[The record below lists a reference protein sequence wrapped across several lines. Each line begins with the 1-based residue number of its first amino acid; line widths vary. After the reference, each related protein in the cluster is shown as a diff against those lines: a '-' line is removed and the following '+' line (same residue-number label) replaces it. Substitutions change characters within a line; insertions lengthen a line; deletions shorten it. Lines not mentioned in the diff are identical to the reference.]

1 MGSLVCEAKGN
12 MLIDNDMSEQ
22 IKIQLPDGSVR
33 EVAQGTTPFDVA
45 MSISPRLAAAVVVA
59 RIRPLTTPVVAGE
72 TAVEEAD
79 EAQTEA
85 GMYGSASEL
94 GERLVDLA
102 APLNEDVALELLK
115 ESDEAA
121 LKVVRH
127 SAAHVMATAILELFP
142 ETKLGHGPA
151 TDNGFFYDVYRETPF
166 TEDDLAAIEKRMAEV
181 VARDE
186 TFVREQESR
195 EMGLKDYA
203 EHGDFMKVHFI
214 ERFTKPG
221 DEISLYRN
229 GKFVDFCRG
238 PHVPS
243 TGRVKA
249 FKVTSVAG
257 AYWLGDEKNQQLQ
270 RIYGTA
276 FFNAKD
282 MDAHF
287 KRLEEIKARDHR
299 VLGKQLDL
307 FSIQEVAGAGL
318 IFWHPKGG
326 LIRKTM
332 EDWMRDECIRRGYE
346 MVFTPHIM
354 RRELWKVS
362 GHEGFYSQNMYPP
375 MELDDAEYR
384 LKPMNCP
391 GHILIYKNSPKSY
404 RDLPQRYAELG
415 NVYRYERSG
424 TMHGLLRVRGF
435 TQDDAHIF
443 CTPEQIESE
452 IAACVEFADEVL
464 KAFGFAEFKV
474 ELSTWDPK
482 DQKSYVGS
490 PEHWETAVGSLK
502 KVLDAKA
509 IPYREIPGEAAF
521 YGPKIDIKL
530 VDVLGRLWQLSTV
543 QFDFNLPQRFE
554 LEYTGEDGEKHRPVM
569 VHRAL
574 FGSVERFFG
583 VLIEHYAGAFPLWL
597 APVQVGLVP
606 ISEKH
611 VEYAR
616 AVKAKLE
623 VAGLRVELDAR
634 NEKMNAK
641 IREFTLQKVPFVLV
655 MGDKEAE
662 QREVNVRVRG
672 GGVQGTFPLSEFIA
686 NATTLITRKELN
698 LSDTP
703 KWHDAVLKAV
713 QSFPTDQFDLNDLY
727 DLRDE
732 FASIFPNNRHVN
744 EKLRQQLQTLRDE
757 GIIQFL
763 DNEGN
768 YKRIK

>member
-1 MGSLVCEAKGN
+1 
-12 MLIDNDMSEQ
+12 MSVNEQ
-22 IKIQLPDGSVR
+22 MIKIQLPDGSVR
-33 EVAQGTTPFDVA
+33 EVSRGTTAHDVA

-59 RIRPLTTPVVAGE
+59 RIRPLTPVASG
-72 TAVEEAD
+72 AVVTEEGS
-79 EAQTEA
+79 EAA
-85 GMYGSASEL
+85 MYGGAEG

-115 ESDEAA
+115 ENDEAA

-151 TDNGFFYDVYRETPF
+151 TDMGFFYDVYRATPF
-166 TEDDLAAIEKRMAEV
+166 SEEDLAAIEARMAEV

-186 TFVREQESR
+186 KFMREVESR

-203 EHGDFMKVHFI
+203 EQGEFMKVHFI
-214 ERFTKPG
+214 ERFTQPG
-221 DEISLYRN
+221 EEISLYRN

-249 FKVTSVAG
+249 FKVMSVAG

-282 MDAHF
+282 LDAHF

-326 LIRKTM
+326 LIRKAM

-346 MVFTPHIM
+346 MVYTPHIM
-354 RRELWKVS
+354 RRELWRIS
-362 GHEGFYSQNMYPP
+362 GHEANYSENMYPA

-391 GHILIYKNSPKSY
+391 GHILIYKNSPRSY

-443 CTPEQIESE
+443 CTPEQIEDE
-452 IAACVEFADEVL
+452 IGACVDFAESVL
-464 KAFGFAEFKV
+464 KTFGFAEFKV
-474 ELSTWDPK
+474 ELSTWDPGDK
-482 DQKSYVGS
+482 KFIGS
-490 PEHWETAVGSLK
+490 AEKWAGAVGSLT
-502 KVLDAKA
+502 KVLDRKG
-509 IPYREIPGEAAF
+509 IPYKTIPGEAAF

-530 VDVLGRLWQLSTV
+530 VDVLGRMWQLSTV
-543 QFDFNLPQRFE
+543 QFDWNLPARFD
-554 LEYTGEDGEKHRPVM
+554 LEYKGEDGEMHQPIM

-611 VEYAR
+611 LEYAS

-623 VAGLRVELDAR
+623 AAGLRVELDAR

-655 MGDKEAE
+655 MGDKEAASE
-662 QREVNVRVRG
+662 AVSVRTRG
-672 GGVQGTFPLSEFIA
+672 KGDEGSVALVDFIA
-686 NATTLITRKELN
+686 RAKELVE
-698 LSDTP
+698 S
-703 KWHDAVLKAV
+703 
-713 QSFPTDQFDLNDLY
+713 
-727 DLRDE
+727 
-732 FASIFPNNRHVN
+732 
-744 EKLRQQLQTLRDE
+744 
-757 GIIQFL
+757 
-763 DNEGN
+763 
-768 YKRIK
+768 KRVEL

>member
-1 MGSLVCEAKGN
+1 
-12 MLIDNDMSEQ
+12 MSEQ
-22 IKIQLPDGSVR
+22 TIRIQLPDGSVR
-33 EVAQGTTPFDVA
+33 ELPRGTTAHDVA
-45 MSISPRLAAAVVVA
+45 MSISPRLAAAAVVA
-59 RIRPLTTPVVAGE
+59 RVRPLTPVAAGTTVA
-72 TAVEEAD
+72 EEAS
-79 EAQTEA
+79 EAA
-85 GMYGSASEL
+85 MYGAETT
-94 GERLVDLA
+94 GQRLVDLA
-102 APLNEDVALELLK
+102 APLNEDLALELLK
-115 ESDEAA
+115 ENDEAA

-127 SAAHVMATAILELFP
+127 SAAHVMATALLELFP

-151 TDNGFFYDVYRETPF
+151 TDSGFFYDVYRETPF
-166 TEDDLAAIEKRMAEV
+166 SDADLAAIEARMAEV
-181 VARDE
+181 VARDDK
-186 TFVREQESR
+186 FVREVESR
-195 EMGLKDYA
+195 EMGLKDYS
-203 EHGDFMKVHFI
+203 EHGEFMKVHFI
-214 ERFTKPG
+214 EKFTEPG

-229 GKFVDFCRG
+229 GQFVDFCRG

-249 FKVTSVAG
+249 FKVMSVAG

-276 FFNAKD
+276 FFNPKD
-282 MDAHF
+282 LDAHF

-307 FSIQEVAGAGL
+307 FSIQEVAGSGL

-332 EDWMRDECIRRGYE
+332 EDWMREECIRRGYN

-354 RRELWKVS
+354 RRELWKIS

-391 GHILIYKNSPKSY
+391 GHILIYKSAPRSY
-404 RDLPQRYAELG
+404 RDLPLRYAELG

-443 CTPEQIESE
+443 CMPSQIEGE
-452 IAACVEFADEVL
+452 VAACVEFAETVL
-464 KAFGFAEFKV
+464 KTFGFAEFKI

-482 DQKSYVGS
+482 DRKSYVGS
-490 PEHWETAVGSLK
+490 DENWEMAAGSLK
-502 KVLDAKA
+502 RVLEAKG
-509 IPYREIPGEAAF
+509 IPYKEIPGEAAF

-543 QFDFNLPQRFE
+543 QFDFNMNSRFE

-574 FGSVERFFG
+574 FGSIERFFG

-611 VEYAR
+611 LEYAG
-616 AVKAKLE
+616 AVKARLE
-623 VAGLRVELDAR
+623 AAGLRVELDAR

-655 MGDKEAE
+655 MGDKEGASE
-662 QREVNVRVRG
+662 AVSVRTRG
-672 GGVQGTFPLSEFIA
+672 KGDEGSVALVDFIA
-686 NATTLITRKELN
+686 RARN
-698 LSDTP
+698 LVEQKSP
-703 KWHDAVLKAV
+703 GL
-713 QSFPTDQFDLNDLY
+713 
-727 DLRDE
+727 
-732 FASIFPNNRHVN
+732 
-744 EKLRQQLQTLRDE
+744 
-757 GIIQFL
+757 
-763 DNEGN
+763 
-768 YKRIK
+768 